1 MTVYVVHAKTYLC
14 KGSFSRTGAEKK
26 VAEQIEAVCKTVR
39 DSEIQ
44 ENKLPDEIKITM
56 YFPDL
61 TKSKKTLT
69 FFKQKSLRMAL
80 RGVIAVQIEV
90 GDLKTKY
97 YIHSLSV
104 DE

>member
-1 MTVYVVHAKTYLC
+1 MTIYVVHAKTYLC

-61 TKSKKTLT
+61 IKSKKTLT
-69 FFKQKSLRMAL
+69 FFKQKSLRMVL

-97 YIHSLSV
+97 YIHSLFV

>member
-1 MTVYVVHAKTYLC
+1 MTIYVVHAKTYLC

-44 ENKLPDEIKITM
+44 ENKLPEEIKITM

-61 TKSKKTLT
+61 IKSKKTLT
-69 FFKQKSLRMAL
+69 FFKQKSLRMVL

-97 YIHSLSV
+97 YIHSLFV